1 MVKSLKINNVNV
13 EDTYAEAFDMYIA
26 RILITAQN
34 RRWSLLSAQEA
45 KGLGVSATMGPG
57 ETGIESEIHVDS
69 TPDGRPGYILNIG
82 HSSRKE
88 LDYWLIARIRK
99 CVLPVPTSAA
109 FNALPDNATDYFVDI
124 EGTPI
129 QLFGDGFE
137 VTVSKFGREMYKIP
151 RMDGFFYVETR
162 LGVCKGIA
170 GGNFIIL
177 AESQPTALL
186 AAEAAVD
193 AMKSVPY
200 VFNPCAGG
208 VAASGTKVGGRKYK
222 EAIATTNDAYNA
234 CIRDLVNETRLSNDV
249 NCVYELFVNGIYLDN
264 IKKAMRLGIEAA
276 TSVDGVKKITAGNY
290 GGRLGKIKI
299 DLNDVLK
306 SS

>member
-1 MVKSLKINNVNV
+1 VVFLKVNNVEV
-13 EDTYAEAFDMYIA
+13 EDTFAEAFDMYIG

-34 RRWSLLSAQEA
+34 RRWSYLSTQEA

-57 ETGIESEIHVDS
+57 ETGIESEVQVDA
-69 TPDGRPGYILNIG
+69 TPDSRPGHILDVG
-82 HSSRKE
+82 HSNRKE

-99 CVLPVPTSAA
+99 CVIPVPTTAA

-137 VTVSKFGREMYKIP
+137 DIVSKFGREMYKIP
-151 RMDGFFYVETR
+151 RMDGFFYLETKF
-162 LGVCKGIA
+162 GVCKGIA
-170 GGNFIIL
+170 GGNFLIL

-193 AMKSVPY
+193 AMKSVSH

-234 CIRDLVNETRLSNDV
+234 CIRDLVPETKLPDDV
-249 NCVYELFVNGIYLDN
+249 NCVYELFVNGIYLEN
-264 IKKAMRLGIEAA
+264 IKDAMKLGIEAA
-276 TSVDGVKKITAGNY
+276 TSIDGVKKITAGNY
-290 GGRLGKIKI
+290 GGSLGKIKI
-299 DLNDVLK
+299 QLSDVLK
-306 SS
+306 S

>member
-1 MVKSLKINNVNV
+1 VVFLKVNNVEV
-13 EDTYAEAFDMYIA
+13 ENTFAEAFDMYIG
-26 RILITAQN
+26 RILITALN
-34 RRWSLLSAQEA
+34 RRWSYLSTQEA

-57 ETGIESEIHVDS
+57 ETGIESEVQVDA
-69 TPDGRPGYILNIG
+69 TPDGRPGHILDVG
-82 HSSRKE
+82 HSNRKE

-99 CVLPVPTSAA
+99 CVIPVPTTAA
-109 FNALPDNATDYFVDI
+109 FNALPDNSTDYFVDI

-137 VTVSKFGREMYKIP
+137 EIVSKFGRELYKIP
-151 RMDGFFYVETR
+151 RMDGFFYIETK

-170 GGNFIIL
+170 GGNFLIL

-193 AMKSVPY
+193 AMKSVSHI
-200 VFNPCAGG
+200 FNPCAGG

-222 EAIATTNDAYNA
+222 EAVATTNDAYNA
-234 CIRDLVNETRLSNDV
+234 CIRDLVPETKLPDDV
-249 NCVYELFVNGIYLDN
+249 NCVYELFVNGIYLEN
-264 IKKAMRLGIEAA
+264 IKEAMKLGIEAA

-290 GGRLGKIKI
+290 GGSLGKIKI
-299 DLNDVLK
+299 QLSDVLK
-306 SS
+306 S